1 MANAGQF
8 VELFVIAIVA
18 VALYGP
24 LVDFIEGINATG
36 TAATLLNLVP
46 LLYIILIVAGFAF
59 ALTQMAK
66 SGR

>member
-36 TAATLLNLVP
+36 TAATLLDLVP

-59 ALTQMAK
+59 ALTAMSK
-66 SGR
+66 RGK